1 MNVMKIEMYAVND
14 ADTYI
19 VDRDGRNRLLW
30 DMNDDDFAI
39 GYGLKGE
46 DEDGNGYIDMLFER
60 VEVFE
65 TKREAMERWVSL

>member
-1 MNVMKIEMYAVND
+1 MNVTKIETYVVND

-46 DEDGNGYIDMLFER
+46 SEDGHGYIDMLFER
-60 VEVFE
+60 VEVFKA
-65 TKREAMERWVSL
+65 KREAMERWVSL